1 MATSA
6 RTLVILRHARA
17 EPGTIGDDQTRAL
30 ALEGR
35 KQAVVVGQQL
45 QELHLQP
52 EIVLCS
58 SALRTRQTWDLV
70 AQGLTVTPQ
79 VEFRDDLYA
88 ASVED
93 LLGAINAFDHHVR
106 TVLVVGHEPGVSAAA
121 SLLAGPGSDESA
133 VAQVRVGVPTAAYS
147 VLRAPLPWDE
157 WQAGSVTLTDV
168 VRG

>member
-1 MATSA
+1 MTTSV

-17 EPGTIGDDQTRAL
+17 EPGTVGDDHVRAL

-35 KQAVVVGQQL
+35 KQASAVGQQL
-45 QELHLQP
+45 QTTQLQP

-70 AQGLTVTPQ
+70 AHGLAVPTQ

-93 LLGAINAFDHHVR
+93 LLAAINAIDHRLR

-121 SLLAGPGSDESA
+121 SLLAGPGSDEIA
-133 VAQVRVGVPTAAYS
+133 IAQVRVGVPTASYS
-147 VLRAPLPWDE
+147 VLKSSLPWDE

-168 VRG
+168 VRA